1 MLAEVRYIKKFG
13 LFGNKMRYMN
23 KFINLTFWFNP
34 IFYLV
39 MVCLVQRLFAMGLFN
54 AISMT
59 KNSCLQLFYSCGTS
73 CSIAISQL

>member
-1 MLAEVRYIKKFG
+1 MLAEMRYIKKFG

-39 MVCLVQRLFAMGLFN
+39 MIYLIQRLFAIGLFN
-54 AISMT
+54 AISMAVKQLFT
-59 KNSCLQLFYSCGTS
+59 AILQLW
-73 CSIAISQL
+73 AQL